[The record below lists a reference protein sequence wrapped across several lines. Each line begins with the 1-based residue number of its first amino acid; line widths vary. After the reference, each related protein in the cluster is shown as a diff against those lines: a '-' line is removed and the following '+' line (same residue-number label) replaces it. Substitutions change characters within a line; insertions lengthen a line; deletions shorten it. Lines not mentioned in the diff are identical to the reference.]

1 MSGAPRRATAQ
12 RPGGDAPVTDRY
24 QLLPDL
30 TPEEYA
36 ALKADIVEHGVLVP
50 IVVDA
55 ETGAIVDGH
64 HRSRAWNE
72 LRGRRG
78 RDPRLPREVRHYRDD
93 SERIAHVLALN
104 LYRRHLSR
112 ERRAELVATLRE
124 TGWSLRRIGKVIG
137 ADPETVRRDLVGV
150 AFATPDRVEGADGK
164 SYSAQR
170 ENDGPVPSFAPMPS
184 GEVPRLDRRRPVTC
198 PACGH
203 EFLLPR

>member
-1 MSGAPRRATAQ
+1 
-12 RPGGDAPVTDRY
+12 VTDRY

-30 TPEEYA
+30 TPDEYA
-36 ALKADIVEHGVLVP
+36 ALKADIVEHGMLVP

-55 ETGAIVDGH
+55 DSGAILDGH
-64 HRSRAWNE
+64 HRLRAWNE
-72 LRGRRG
+72 LRAEGAEVP
-78 RDPRLPREVRHYRDD
+78 DYPREVRSYADD

-137 ADPETVRRDLVGV
+137 ANSETVRRDLISV
-150 AFATPDRVEGADGK
+150 ANATPRRVLGADGK
-164 SYSAQR
+164 SYPAQR
-170 ENDGPVPSFAPMPS
+170 ANDGPVPSFAPIPS
-184 GEVPRLDRRRPVTC
+184 GEVPRLDRRAPVTC

>member
-1 MSGAPRRATAQ
+1 M
-12 RPGGDAPVTDRY
+12 TDRY

-36 ALKADIVEHGVLVP
+36 ALKADIAEHGVLVP
-50 IVVDA
+50 VVIDA

-64 HRSRAWNE
+64 HRLRAWNE
-72 LRGRRG
+72 LRAEGAEV
-78 RDPRLPREVRHYRDD
+78 PEYPREVRRYRDD

-104 LYRRHLSR
+104 LYRRHLSH
-112 ERRAELVATLRE
+112 EQRAELVATLRE

-137 ADPETVRRDLVGV
+137 ADPETVRRDLAGA
-150 AFATPDRVEGADGK
+150 AFATPDRVLGADGK
-164 SYSAQR
+164 SYLAQR
-170 ENDGPVPSFAPMPS
+170 EHGGPVPNFAPIPS
-184 GEVPRLDRRRPVTC
+184 GEVPRLDRRVPVTC